1 MEHFEELNKSFID
14 GVWTEGK
21 TGRTFEDKNPYDQ
34 SLITSFSLATADQ
47 LHAAFT
53 SSVKAQK
60 DWGNR
65 TPEERLAVLKK
76 ASEFLRDNREEIVSI
91 ISKETGGSSI
101 KANVEFDLSLNYLEA
116 SFDLVDKIHQKREMA
131 ETTEGKKN
139 YVYRL
144 PLGVITSI
152 SPFNFPMN
160 LSMRT
165 IAPALALGNAVVHK
179 PDVQTGLAGGSI
191 IARAFE
197 IAGLPKGVL
206 QVIQSDL
213 EELGDEM
220 LTSKDSGLISFT
232 GSTPVGKH
240 IGKIAGSMLKRVA
253 LELGGNNPFIVLAD
267 ADIDRAVD
275 AAIFGKFIHQGQIC
289 MIINRLIIHKDLYEE
304 FVQKYI
310 DRVKQIPYGDPQD
323 PKTIIGPLI
332 NEKQADKA
340 MAIIEEAKNEGCQLA
355 LEGERIGNLLTPFV
369 FIDVD
374 NRSKLAQSELF
385 APIST
390 IIKADSDEHA
400 IELANDTEYGLSS
413 AIFTNDLERGREL
426 GLAIESGMTHINDQT
441 VNDSP
446 TVPFGGTKASGMG
459 RFGNEWIAE
468 EFTVTKWISV
478 QTKFRK
484 YPF

>member
-1 MEHFEELNKSFID
+1 MEQFTNLNKSFID
-14 GVWTEGK
+14 GEWTEGNA
-21 TGRTFEDKNPYDQ
+21 GRTFEDKNPFDQ
-34 SLITSFSLATADQ
+34 STITVFSIATVDQ
-47 LHAAFT
+47 LQRAF
-53 SSVKAQK
+53 SSAKAAQK
-60 DWGNR
+60 AWAQ
-65 TPEERLAVLKK
+65 TTHKERLAILKK
-76 ASEFLRDNREEIVSI
+76 AADFLQSNKEEIVAI
-91 ISKETGGSSI
+91 ISQETGGSQI
-101 KANVEFDLSLNYLEA
+101 KANVELDLTIAYLEA
-116 SFDLVDKIHQKREMA
+116 SFDLVDKIDQGRDLPEKD
-131 ETTEGKKN
+131 GKQN
-139 YVYRL
+139 YAYRL

-165 IAPALALGNAVVHK
+165 IAPALALGNTVVHK
-179 PDVQTGLAGGSI
+179 PDTQTGLAGGSI

-197 IAGLPKGVL
+197 AAGLPKGVL

-240 IGKIAGSMLKRVA
+240 IGEIAGKMLKRVA

-267 ADIDRAVD
+267 ADMDRAVD

-289 MIINRLIIHKDLYEE
+289 MSINRMIIHKDVYDE
-304 FVQKYI
+304 FVEKFI
-310 DRVKQIPYGDPQD
+310 DRVKNVPYGNPKD

-340 MAIIEEAKNEGCQLA
+340 MSFIAEAKAEGCKLA

-369 FIDVD
+369 FVDVD
-374 NRSKLAQSELF
+374 NSSKLAQTELF

-400 IELANDTEYGLSS
+400 IEIANDTEYGLSS
-413 AIFTNDLERGREL
+413 AIFTNDLDKGRK
-426 GLAIESGMTHINDQT
+426 LALTVESGMTHINDQT

-459 RFGNEWIAE
+459 RFGNDWIVE
-468 EFTVTKWISV
+468 EFTSTKWISA
-478 QTKFRK
+478 QPDFRK

>member
-1 MEHFEELNKSFID
+1 MERFVELNKSFID

-34 SLITSFSLATADQ
+34 STITVFSIATVDQ
-47 LHAAFT
+47 LHGAF
-53 SSVKAQK
+53 SSAKTAQK
-60 DWGNR
+60 EWAKT
-65 TPEERLAVLKK
+65 TPTERLAILKK
-76 ASEFLRDNREEIVSI
+76 ASEFLKNNREEIVAI
-91 ISKETGGSSI
+91 ISQETGGSNI
-101 KANVEFDLSLNYLEA
+101 KANVELDLTLAYLDA
-116 SFDLVDKIHQKREMA
+116 SFDLVDKIDQSRDMSEKD
-131 ETTEGKKN
+131 GKKN

-179 PDVQTGLAGGSI
+179 PDLQTGLAGGSI

-197 IAGLPKGVL
+197 VAGLPKGVL

-213 EELGDEM
+213 QELGDEM

-240 IGKIAGSMLKRVA
+240 IGELAGKMLKRVA

-267 ADIDRAVD
+267 ANVDRAVD

-289 MIINRLIIHKDLYEE
+289 MIINRIIIHKDVYDE
-304 FVQKYI
+304 FVEKFI
-310 DRVKQIPYGDPQD
+310 ARVKSVPYGDPKD

-332 NEKQADKA
+332 NERQADKA
-340 MAIIEEAKNEGCQLA
+340 MSFIEEAKAEGCKLA
-355 LEGERIGNLLTPFV
+355 LEGKRIGNLLTPFV
-369 FIDVD
+369 FVDVD
-374 NRSKLAQSELF
+374 NRSKLAQTELF

-413 AIFTNDLERGREL
+413 AIFTNDLDKGRTL
-426 GLAIESGMTHINDQT
+426 GLAVESGMTHINDQT

-459 RFGNEWIAE
+459 RFGNYWIVE
-468 EFTVTKWISV
+468 EFTITKWISV
-478 QTKFRK
+478 QTNFRK